1 MKKAEVNSD
10 KAYERLKIL
19 YDISK
24 YLTGFESIEI
34 TFPKILT
41 CASETFPLLT
51 VVLIEHWEEKPHTV
65 VWHSSKATE
74 EQMLEA
80 ITHARDVYSY
90 MSGATQSQSA
100 DIHKN
105 MTSKTVLPRNAKT
118 QNFGTNKK
126 QNYIVLPLII
136 YNLPPLGALQ
146 LEGGSALDETDLEFV
161 SALADLVSVALDR
174 FYKTKREKE
183 LRDSL
188 QNKVEN
194 LENEREL
201 REAFVSLLTH
211 DLRTPLSVIL
221 GSAQFI
227 LRKPDDLK
235 SNQKFAEK
243 IVKHVN
249 RVGQMITNL
258 LDANR
263 IHSGEKLPLKLE
275 SVNMCSLIEDTVAE
289 LGTIHGD
296 RFVIQCPDSAELFCD
311 PNGIRRIIENLC
323 NNAIKYGSPNTP
335 VTLKVKQEVENLQIS
350 VHNFGDAISTE
361 DQKSLFDQFRRTQ
374 SALGGTH
381 KGWGIGLTLVRGVA
395 EAHGGSVAVE
405 SNKNS
410 GTVFTVTLPK
420 NANLPGDNKSEG

>member
-1 MKKAEVNSD
+1 MKKSEVSSE

-24 YLTGFESIEI
+24 HLTGFESVEI

-51 VVLIEHWEEKPHTV
+51 VVLIEHWEESPHTV
-65 VWHSSKATE
+65 VWHSTEATE
-74 EQMLEA
+74 EQMLKA
-80 ITHARDVYSY
+80 TSHARDVYSY
-90 MSGATQSQSA
+90 ISGASQSQRA

-105 MTSKTVLPRNAKT
+105 TTLKTELTRNAKT
-118 QNFGTNKK
+118 QNLGAEIK
-126 QNYIVLPLII
+126 QNYIVLPLIVN
-136 YNLPPLGALQ
+136 NLPPLGALQ

-174 FYKTKREKE
+174 FYRTKREQE
-183 LRDSL
+183 LRKNL
-188 QNKVEN
+188 QIKIEN

-227 LRKPDDLK
+227 LRKPDDLIA
-235 SNQKFAEK
+235 NQRFAEK

-263 IHSGEKLPLKLE
+263 IHSGEKLPLKRE
-275 SVNMCSLIEDTVAE
+275 AVNMCSLIEETVAE
-289 LGTIHGD
+289 LETIHGD
-296 RFVIQCPDSAELFCD
+296 RFIINCAASIDLFCD
-311 PNGIRRIIENLC
+311 PSGVRRIIENLC

-335 VTLKVKQEVENLQIS
+335 VTLKVKPQEENIQIS

-361 DQKSLFDQFRRTQ
+361 DQKSLFEQFRRTQ
-374 SALGGTH
+374 SAVGGTH
-381 KGWGIGLTLVRGVA
+381 RGWGIGLTLVRGVA
-395 EAHGGSVAVE
+395 EAHGGSVSVE
-405 SNKNS
+405 SNPGS

-420 NANLPGDNKSEG
+420 NSSHPGQ

>member
-1 MKKAEVNSD
+1 MKNTEIDSKKSI
-10 KAYERLKIL
+10 ERLKIL
-19 YDISK
+19 YEISK
-24 YLTGFESIEI
+24 HLAAFESVEI

-41 CASETFPLLT
+41 AASETFPLVT
-51 VVLIEHWEEKPHTV
+51 AVLIEHWLEKPNTV
-65 VWHSSKATE
+65 IWHSSKATE
-74 EQMLEA
+74 EQVQKA
-80 ITHARDVYSY
+80 TSHARDAYSY
-90 MSGATQSQSA
+90 MSGASQSQNA

-105 MTSKTVLPRNAKT
+105 MALKSELLRNART
-118 QNFGTNKK
+118 QNFTSEKK

-174 FYKTKREKE
+174 FYRFELEKE
-183 LRDSL
+183 LRKRL

-227 LRKPDDLK
+227 LRKPDDQK
-235 SNQKFAEK
+235 SINMFADK

-275 SVNMCSLIEDTVAE
+275 AVNMCNLIEETVAE
-289 LGTIHGD
+289 LVTIHGD
-296 RFVIQCPDSAELFCD
+296 RFVIKCAASVDIFCD

-323 NNAIKYGSPNTP
+323 NNAIKYGFSDTP
-335 VTLKVKQEVENLQIS
+335 VMLKVQEQGEDIQIS
-350 VHNFGDAISTE
+350 VHNFGDIISIE
-361 DQKSLFDQFRRTQ
+361 DQKSLFEQFRRTQ
-374 SALGGTH
+374 SALGGAI

-405 SNKNS
+405 SKPDS

-420 NANLPGDNKSEG
+420 DAQRFIPVMG